1 MKLFEHKEEVEYYKP
16 VKVGNLRNN
25 NYIEHKDNG
34 DGSKFSSIE
43 KYLNEIRPYLKDN
56 INNLETSMEGWDFM
70 FDCVHLL
77 CSFIVLQM
85 P

>member
-1 MKLFEHKEEVEYYKP
+1 MKLFEHEEEVEYYKP

-34 DGSKFSSIE
+34 DGSKFPSIE

-56 INNLETSMEGWDFM
+56 INNLETSMEGM
-70 FDCVHLL
+70 FDWVRLL
-77 CSFIVLQM
+77 YYIIFVYYIT
-85 P
+85 